1 MVNKIYNFLT
11 TSNMY
16 IYLIFNEILVLIT
29 LSLLVITFFTSIH
42 NFIKIK
48 EGWYIIIYLI
58 FNYICLIS
66 KIDNIYLIF
75 KFSKRKII
83 MKRNY
88 KKFFLL
94 NIINLI
100 FMFLNVYSLSYF
112 FMIPY
117 IINLLCLIFLKF
129 EEYKYPEAH
138 SSKASAIANNNR
150 RRIKRDIEMVRRY
163 QM

>member
-1 MVNKIYNFLT
+1 MIKKLYNFST

-29 LSLLVITFFTSIH
+29 LSLLIITFFTSIE

-58 FNYICLIS
+58 INYICLIS
-66 KIDNIYLIF
+66 KIDYIYLIF

-88 KKFFLL
+88 KKFFFL

-112 FMIPY
+112 FITPC
-117 IINLLCLIFLKF
+117 ILNLLSLIILKI
-129 EEYKYPEAH
+129 EEYKYPE
-138 SSKASAIANNNR
+138 
-150 RRIKRDIEMVRRY
+150 KRNKKRERHIEMARRY